1 MLLKCPHSEADYC
14 IPRGSQHHRITNDS
28 VHMRVNHQ
36 APWKRATSSV
46 DKRADC
52 LMVQSREEL
61 LSASPLCLS
70 ASTSLSSPTW
80 NHYRLLSTSNSEAS
94 MGFPGGSDGKES
106 ACHARDQGSIP
117 GSGRSSEE
125 GNGNPLQYSCLENS
139 LDRWIW
145 RATVHGVAR
154 SQIQLSDWHFHKIQP
169 LIKGEVSSPGRLP
182 RGLKLSSAC
191 LGLQF
196 CLIQTPKLHSGSAM
210 GFLSC
215 ASCLISFFSF
225 SLSASISLSFSLSS
239 NFSSFVST
247 WVHVSTKEDMYIL

>member
-14 IPRGSQHHRITNDS
+14 IPRGSQHYRITNDS

-61 LSASPLCLS
+61 LSASPLCLP
-70 ASTSLSSPTW
+70 ASTSLSPPTW

-106 ACHARDQGSIP
+106 ACHARHPGSIP

-139 LDRWIW
+139 MDRWIW

-169 LIKGEVSSPGRLP
+169 LRKGEVSSPGRLP

-196 CLIQTPKLHSGSAM
+196 CLYSNTKAALWFSNGIPFLCLLPDFLL
-210 GFLSC
+210 FLSL
-215 ASCLISFFSF
+215 SLPLSLCL
-225 SLSASISLSFSLSS
+225 SLSS
-239 NFSSFVST
+239 HFSFFVST
-247 WVHVSTKEDMYIL
+247 WVHVNTKEDMYIL